1 MKVPWQSR
9 FGLITHRYWH
19 MRFARQAAKQGDLKA
34 SILTL
39 AKKPRSFQL
48 SVLKL
53 QL

>member
-1 MKVPWQSR
+1 MKAPWQSR
-9 FGLITHRYWH
+9 FGLITHRYWR
-19 MRFARQAAKQGDLKA
+19 MRFARQAAKQGDPKA

-53 QL
+53 PL

>member
-39 AKKPRSFQL
+39 AKSRDRFSL
-48 SVLKL
+48 VS
-53 QL
+53 